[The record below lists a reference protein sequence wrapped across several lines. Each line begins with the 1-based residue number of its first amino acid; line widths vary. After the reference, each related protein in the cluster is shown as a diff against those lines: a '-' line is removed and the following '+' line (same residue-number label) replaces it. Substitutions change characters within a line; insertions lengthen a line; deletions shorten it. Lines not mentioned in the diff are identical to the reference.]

1 MAPTRADKEARDPA
15 PAEETILVAQDQLPQ
30 AQAEDLAKKEE
41 AGDNKM
47 TSDPQPGSDPT
58 HRPGLLEQL
67 TVSGPQ
73 EAEEDQD
80 SMLDPL
86 LDLHQHLH
94 PQDLLVPTADQLGT
108 DSLTTTTLEEAT
120 LMVKLQSID
129 HQKQDQATT
138 GPLDLE
144 AILITDPLDLEA
156 ILITDPLDLEETM
169 DQMDLEEQQTI
180 DLMDLEET
188 PSTDLMNL
196 EATQTTD
203 HLDLEEA
210 STTDPL
216 DLEAIPTTD
225 PLDLEEIPT
234 TDPLN
239 LEAIPTKDPLDLEE
253 IPTTGPLDLEEIPT
267 TDPLDLEEIPT
278 IDHLDLEEISM
289 KDQEIQ
295 TDQLMLADLLDL
307 QIDLQG

>member
-47 TSDPQPGSDPT
+47 TSDPT
-58 HRPGLLEQL
+58 HRPGLMEQL
-67 TVSGPQ
+67 TVSGQQ

-80 SMLDPL
+80 LMLDPL

-138 GPLDLE
+138 GPLD
-144 AILITDPLDLEA
+144 
-156 ILITDPLDLEETM
+156 
-169 DQMDLEEQQTI
+169 
-180 DLMDLEET
+180 
-188 PSTDLMNL
+188 
-196 EATQTTD
+196 
-203 HLDLEEA
+203 
-210 STTDPL
+210 
-216 DLEAIPTTD
+216 
-225 PLDLEEIPT
+225 
-234 TDPLN
+234 
-239 LEAIPTKDPLDLEE
+239 
-253 IPTTGPLDLEEIPT
+253 
-267 TDPLDLEEIPT
+267 
-278 IDHLDLEEISM
+278 
-289 KDQEIQ
+289 
-295 TDQLMLADLLDL
+295 
-307 QIDLQG
+307 